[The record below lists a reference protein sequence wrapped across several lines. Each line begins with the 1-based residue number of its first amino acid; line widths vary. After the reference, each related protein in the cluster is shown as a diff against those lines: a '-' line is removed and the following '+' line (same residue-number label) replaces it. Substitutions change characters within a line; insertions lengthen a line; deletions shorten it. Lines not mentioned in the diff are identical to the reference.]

1 MPENQGT
8 QVNKNIAQE
17 LLGELA
23 HGTHNAHFEVRG
35 DGIYRGDRLIIPIVI
50 EYVNVIDDVGGPRY
64 VVRFKVTAP
73 PMELTCD
80 GDLDE
85 VYECVKSHVYVL
97 ESHIARNALMY
108 ALFKWTRE
116 HDSPE
121 QPQTKVAAMDAF
133 RELVNKILSTAQ
145 QVYARLKPSSIE
157 APGSPHEL
165 FNIIQAHPAVLE
177 VIQTVAY
184 GSKVTIDG
192 MLCIPIET
200 LKNKGINVDELPMV
214 DYQELTEVMK
224 SGEFW
229 DTLRQLN
236 INANTTDAQQ
246 LSRLLRPS
254 IHQHVNA
261 NDRVTKA
268 IKALTGGTP
277 IKRKVKTPQ
286 GRVLWA
292 VCTTP
297 PEAIDNDQQNNGG
310 SNGSENGSEARTE
323 THSDKALVTASSATV
338 GATVP
343 ATVGSTVNQGE
354 STGQGDTQ
362 RSRVF
367 KGQVSLRAFMPQ
379 EGSKQA
385 SKQVNS
391 KPVEGGVDVSE
402 ILRPEV
408 VLKPINDP
416 EALRRA
422 VREFFEP
429 WIIEEPD
436 PRWLR
441 VKRKYTMKLVEA
453 VDKAK
458 SIEELNEM
466 IARIEAEES
475 QELAQLE
482 KELKKQNA
490 KH

>member
-35 DGIYRGDRLIIPIVI
+35 DGIYRGDRLIIPIVV

-73 PMELTCD
+73 PLELTCD

-97 ESHIARNALMY
+97 ESHVARNALMY

-145 QVYARLKPSSIE
+145 QVYARLKPSNIE
-157 APGSPHEL
+157 APGSPYEL

-236 INANTTDAQQ
+236 INTNTTDAQQ

-268 IKALTGGTP
+268 IKALTGEAP
-277 IKRKVKTPQ
+277 VRRKVKTPQ

-297 PEAIDNDQQNNGG
+297 PEAIDNDQQNNG
-310 SNGSENGSEARTE
+310 SETRTE
-323 THSDKALVTASSATV
+323 THSDKALVAVSSATV

-362 RSRVF
+362 RSRWL
-367 KGQVSLRAFMPQ
+367 GLVSNDLAVELANRLRLP
-379 EGSKQA
+379 
-385 SKQVNS
+385 VDV
-391 KPVEGGVDVSE
+391 VEGFLSFLVNHYLVRYPSVSVLRFAVDLLSMSGDVRVSGFLNALGVGSGVRPTLEDPSFNRLYNAVATVVRLLDKAGLVAYNSAMGVVDV
-402 ILRPEV
+402 V
-408 VLKPINDP
+408 GCGG
-416 EALRRA
+416 
-422 VREFFEP
+422 
-429 WIIEEPD
+429 
-436 PRWLR
+436 
-441 VKRKYTMKLVEA
+441 
-453 VDKAK
+453 
-458 SIEELNEM
+458 
-466 IARIEAEES
+466 
-475 QELAQLE
+475 
-482 KELKKQNA
+482 
-490 KH
+490 